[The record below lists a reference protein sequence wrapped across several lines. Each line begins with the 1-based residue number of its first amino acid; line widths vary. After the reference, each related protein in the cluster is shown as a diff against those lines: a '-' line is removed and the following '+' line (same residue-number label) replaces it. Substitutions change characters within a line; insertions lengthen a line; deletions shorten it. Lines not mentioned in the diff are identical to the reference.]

1 MDDAIV
7 CGESELAEGKVR
19 LVQVGRA
26 EIAVIRK
33 GGHYYAYENV
43 CPHQGGPACEGV
55 MMPAIRDVIGAGGIY
70 RGQQFDEAEMHIVCP
85 WHGYEFRLSDGRHAV
100 ASGLGLRRFEAFV
113 RDGSVYV
120 RV

>member
-1 MDDAIV
+1 
-7 CGESELAEGKVR
+7 
-19 LVQVGRA
+19 
-26 EIAVIRK
+26 
-33 GGHYYAYENV
+33 
-43 CPHQGGPACEGV
+43 
-55 MMPAIRDVIGAGGIY
+55 
-70 RGQQFDEAEMHIVCP
+70 MHIVCP